1 MINKQCVGEFN
12 GRRLYTGPRLDYR
25 LRLYVLTSALR
36 DISAITELLLVII
49 IIIIIFIP
57 SVSMI
62 PRDFGNKL
70 SEIQNVGVTI
80 TPGSPR
86 G

>member
-1 MINKQCVGEFN
+1 MNALCANKH
-12 GRRLYTGPRLDYR
+12 
-25 LRLYVLTSALR
+25 
-36 DISAITELLLVII
+36 VII
-49 IIIIIFIP
+49 IIIIFTLGINDPEGFWKKI
-57 SVSMI
+57 
-62 PRDFGNKL
+62 

>member
-1 MINKQCVGEFN
+1 MIMMAILQNISNNSSVLRN
-12 GRRLYTGPRLDYR
+12 NNNDDDDDYYYYYYYFF
-25 LRLYVLTSALR
+25 L
-36 DISAITELLLVII
+36 
-49 IIIIIFIP
+49 P

-62 PRDFGNKL
+62 PRDFGKKL

>member
-1 MINKQCVGEFN
+1 MATARASDSC
-12 GRRLYTGPRLDYR
+12 LMLDY
-25 LRLYVLTSALR
+25 LRVINFR
-36 DISAITELLLVII
+36 II
-49 IIIIIFIP
+49 IIIIIFFIP

-62 PRDFGNKL
+62 PRDFGKKL